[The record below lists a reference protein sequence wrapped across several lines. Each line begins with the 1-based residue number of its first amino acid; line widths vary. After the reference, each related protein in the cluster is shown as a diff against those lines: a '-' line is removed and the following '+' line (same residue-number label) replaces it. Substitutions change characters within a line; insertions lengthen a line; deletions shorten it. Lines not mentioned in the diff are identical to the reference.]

1 MTDPSLLPAATLLVW
16 AIWSDRIKKRWP
28 FVLAGLVYCLVG
40 FAINISAVGIGAK
53 YFGTFL
59 IAIGGYASFPAVNA
73 WYVVHARFP
82 WRQRAHTYS
91 GSQTTPRVTTSVPS
105 HLQSWSRSVTLE
117 VSSLATCTGFETSR
131 GTSWDVSALGSRVA
145 LLSSRADWWL
155 ADGLELLF
163 IGIGLI
169 LTPIVTLTYWRINKK
184 RELIMREESENG
196 IKYAPEELKR
206 LGDRAPDFRYTL

>member
-1 MTDPSLLPAATLLVW
+1 MRA
-16 AIWSDRIKKRWP
+16 P
-28 FVLAGLVYCLVG
+28 FVFAGLALSAIGYG
-40 FAINISAVGIGAK
+40 INISNAGIGAK

-73 WYVVHARFP
+73 WYIVSAHFP
-82 WRQRAHTYS
+82 SRQRAHTYS

-184 RELIMREESENG
+184 RELLMREASEKG
-196 IKYAPEELKR
+196 IKYAPEELRR